1 MKKHS
6 GKVVRVKTKGK
17 VAGKL
22 AAKRKTSRTVNPPLK
37 KRREVP
43 VDKDATQDEDQSRL
57 MISVSGIRGI
67 VGHGLTPEVIT
78 KYAAAFGSWC
88 NGGKIVIGR
97 DSRVS
102 GEMVKTAVFAG
113 LLATGC
119 RVVDIGIAPTPT
131 VELAVRDLN
140 AHGGIAI
147 TASHNPIEWNALKLI
162 GPMGMFLTQ
171 GEGNEVIETALKE
184 TINYSS
190 WDRLGKTEFYDY
202 AIQNHI
208 ERLLEIELVDV
219 ESIRK
224 RQFKVVVDTV
234 NGAGGL
240 LFPKLLQGLGCE
252 VTLLNGEAHGFFPR
266 NPEPTPENLTS
277 LSEAVRQCSA
287 DIGMAVDPDADRL
300 ALVTEHGA
308 PAGEEATLALVV
320 QYVLSKRRG
329 PVVINASTTMAIDE
343 IVRKHDCVLH
353 RTKIGEINVSTKMQE
368 VGAVIGGEGNGGVI
382 LPDVHFGR
390 DAATGAAL
398 LLQMLA
404 SSEKK
409 LSAWVAAL
417 PQYVML
423 KDKIKTDSVNT
434 SAVEKKLLAKY
445 PGGRIDRT
453 DGLKFV
459 LQDAWVHVRR
469 SNTEPIARIIAEAK
483 SEAVARA
490 LMDIVAKSLS

>member
-6 GKVVRVKTKGK
+6 NKVVRVKTKGK
-17 VAGKL
+17 VAEKL
-22 AAKRKTSRTVNPPLK
+22 AAKRKISKTINPPLRK
-37 KRREVP
+37 HEERVSPPEEIS
-43 VDKDATQDEDQSRL
+43 DDQSRL

-67 VGHGLTPEVIT
+67 VGHGLTPEVVT

-88 NGGKIVIGR
+88 NGGKIVVGR

-119 RVVDIGIAPTPT
+119 RVIDIGITPTPT

-162 GPMGMFLTQ
+162 GPGGMFLTQ
-171 GEGNEVIETALKE
+171 SEGNEVIETALKE
-184 TINYSS
+184 TINYAS

-208 ERLLEIELVDV
+208 DRLLEIDLLDVDG
-219 ESIRK
+219 IRK
-224 RQFKVVVDTV
+224 RRFKVVLDTV

-240 LFPKLLQGLGCE
+240 LFPKLFEELGCE
-252 VTLLNGEAHGFFPR
+252 LTLLNGEAHGIFPR
-266 NPEPTPENLTS
+266 NPEPTPDNLSS
-277 LSEAVRQCSA
+277 LSEAVIREGA

-300 ALVTEHGA
+300 ALVMENGK

-320 QYVLSKRRG
+320 QYVLSKRPG
-329 PVVINASTTMAIDE
+329 DVVINASTTMAIDE
-343 IVRKHDCVLH
+343 IAKQYDCKIH
-353 RTKIGEINVSTKMQE
+353 RTRIGEINVSTKMQDLH
-368 VGAVIGGEGNGGVI
+368 AVVGGEGNGGVI
-382 LPDVHFGR
+382 LPDVHLGR

-398 LLQMLA
+398 IMQLLA

-409 LSAWVAAL
+409 LSEWVSGL
-417 PQYVML
+417 PQYKMI
-423 KDKIKTDSVNT
+423 KDKVRSHTLNAAT
-434 SAVEKKLLAKY
+434 VEKKILAIH
-445 PGGRIDRT
+445 PDVHIDRT
-453 DGLKFV
+453 DGLKFI
-459 LQDAWVHVRR
+459 LPAAWVHLRR
-469 SNTEPIARIIAEAK
+469 SNTEPVARIIAEAK
-483 SEAVARA
+483 TESAAQA
-490 LMDIVAKSLS
+490 LIDLLKKSMS